1 MFRTVP
7 EGEQVVIYQFGRF
20 NRIAGPGLVKMAPKL
35 DRVHHT
41 LDIREQQRQNSV
53 RVTTNGVPLE
63 LGLHFR
69 ARLDIPWCT
78 TNRDE
83 QARLVSMDDW
93 QREQQRDDSANH
105 AVLQAVKGYER
116 AHPVS
121 LDTHPLLRLAHIFPG
136 TDAYAEV
143 LAAIRENLT
152 AELRKL
158 GYRVNL
164 DAPLYLT
171 IEGLPERLREA
182 LDRDRADR
190 VDYERRKRIWQDMLS
205 YINTL
210 PPHLQVHMLAVAEQ
224 LQPPPLNIPS
234 GDQTAQINA
243 KFGPG
248 GEQEFEVEMQSRP
261 PLPPPVERPA
271 TRAPSQD
278 ATPVFP
284 RVASNDVIASEPP
297 LSEDDAAQLKI
308 VPLRSQE
315 LGRTG

>member
-7 EGEQVVIYQFGRF
+7 EGEQVVVYQFGRF
-20 NRIAGPGLVKMAPKL
+20 NRIAGPGLVKLAPKL
-35 DRVHHT
+35 DRVHHS
-41 LDIREQQRQNSV
+41 LDIRERQCQASIK
-53 RVTTNGVPLE
+53 VTTNGVPLE
-63 LGLHFR
+63 LGLHYR
-69 ARLDIPWCT
+69 ARLDILWCT
-78 TNRDE
+78 SDRDE
-83 QARLVSMDDW
+83 QARLVSLDDW
-93 QREQQRDDSANH
+93 QREQQRDDSAYH
-105 AVLQAVKGYER
+105 VVLQAVKAYER
-116 AHPVS
+116 GHPVS
-121 LDTHPLLRLAHIFPG
+121 LDMHPLLRLAHIFPG

-171 IEGLPERLREA
+171 IERLPERLGDA

-234 GDQTAQINA
+234 GDQSAQINA

-248 GEQEFEVEMQSRP
+248 GEQEFEVEMQRRPSP
-261 PLPPPVERPA
+261 PLAERPS
-271 TRAPSQD
+271 TSAPQD
-278 ATPVFP
+278 AKP
-284 RVASNDVIASEPP
+284 ASPPIALNDVIASEPP
-297 LSEDDAAQLKI
+297 LSEDDVAQLKI
-308 VPLRSQE
+308 VPLRSQD